1 MIIRKRTHDVL
12 FPPRKRALKP
22 GLESLEGRVVLSTY
36 TPSQIRSAYGIDG
49 ISFGGTTGNGAGQ
62 TIAIIEGLSDP
73 YIGHDLT
80 EFDAE
85 FGLPAPPSFQVLNQ
99 EGGTSLP
106 TPERVPGQG
115 AVQAGEEC
123 MDVEWAHAIAPG
135 ASLIV
140 IECNSVSL
148 GDLGVGIRTA
158 AGLPGVSVVSTSFDI
173 GEFSMEHTQSDPYYT
188 TPSGH
193 QGVTFVA
200 ASGDNGAPGGYPN
213 GAAGGYPANSPY
225 VVAVGGTSL
234 LINPD
239 GSYNSEIGWSGSGG
253 DISQYEPE
261 PAYQEGVQS
270 SGKRTVPDVSF
281 DANEQ
286 TGVYVYDTLDYLLG
300 NTDTLLVPDGGTSFA
315 SPAWA
320 GLIAIANQGRV
331 IEGGTTLNSSSDPTQ
346 TLTALYSLPPS
357 DFHDITSGSN
367 GEFRAGPGYD
377 LVTGLGTPIA
387 NLLVPDLAAYGTAT
401 HLVVTDQPPG
411 SVHAKRPFTVVIAA
425 EDATGQVD
433 SSFDGSV
440 KLTLPN
446 RKTVKVHALNGLATF
461 GNLSVSKLGKAEKI
475 EAAASSLTSVTTDPF
490 HVTKAIARKQ
500 HQQQVQADLAAPK
513 KLQHRGQ
520 HLPRHG
526 ESHSGD

>member
-1 MIIRKRTHDVL
+1 MFIRKQTHDVL
-12 FPPRKRALKP
+12 CPPRKRALKP

-49 ISFGGTTGNGAGQ
+49 ISFGGTAGTGAGQ
-62 TIAIIEGLSDP
+62 TIAIIEGSSDP
-73 YIGHDLT
+73 YIAHDLA

-85 FGLPAPPSFQVLNQ
+85 FGLPSPPSFQVLNQ

-106 TPERVPGQG
+106 APVQVPGQ
-115 AVQAGEEC
+115 VQAGEEC

-140 IECNSVSL
+140 IECNSITLS
-148 GDLGVGIRTA
+148 DLGVGLRTA
-158 AGLPGVSVVSTSFDI
+158 AGLPGVSVVSISLGVPQFT
-173 GEFSMEHTQSDPYYT
+173 MEHTLSDPYYT
-188 TPSGH
+188 TPDGH

-200 ASGDNGAPGGYPN
+200 ASGDNGAPGGYPSS
-213 GAAGGYPANSPY
+213 SPY
-225 VVAVGGTSL
+225 VVGVGGTSL

-239 GSYNSEIGWSGSGG
+239 GSYNTEIGWSGSGG
-253 DISQYEPE
+253 DLSPYESE

-270 SGKRTVPDVSF
+270 SGKRAVPDVSF
-281 DANEQ
+281 DANLQ
-286 TGVYVYDTLDYLLG
+286 TGIYVYDTFDYLLG
-300 NTDTLLVPDGGTSFA
+300 HTHTLFIPNGGTSFGA
-315 SPAWA
+315 PAWA

-357 DFHDITSGSN
+357 DFHDITSGNN
-367 GEFRAGPGYD
+367 GEFSAGPGYD

-401 HLVVTDQPPG
+401 HLAVTDQPPG
-411 SVHAKRPFTVVIAA
+411 SVHAKSPFTVVIAA

-446 RKTVKVHALNGLATF
+446 RKTVKAHALDGVATF
-461 GNLSVSKLGKAEKI
+461 GNLSVLKLGKAEKI
-475 EAAASSLTSVTTDPF
+475 EAAASSFTSVTTDPF
-490 HVTKAIARKQ
+490 RVTKAIARKQ
-500 HQQQVQADLAAPK
+500 HQRLVQADLAAPK

-520 HLPRHG
+520 QLPRHADG
-526 ESHSGD
+526 HSVLGQGGD